1 VIICF
6 RDKPKMREARQDPAG
21 SGWILQMSTD
31 DQREA
36 QPRIDGQGIAL
47 LLIAAMFAFVLG
59 SGALWI
65 GLR

>member
-1 VIICF
+1 
-6 RDKPKMREARQDPAG
+6 
-21 SGWILQMSTD
+21 MSTD

-47 LLIAAMFAFVLG
+47 LLIAAMLVFVLG